1 MPRSGRLTRV
11 AVAAESRGWTMRAG
25 WFLPASWS
33 RHARLADVTHTDALT
48 AMPTETSLKESSEG
62 TAVIKAVLFDMD
74 GVVTD
79 TARAHAQAWKQTF
92 DAYFRRR
99 AAADDH
105 EGEILE
111 PFDAEDDYRRYVDGK
126 PRYEGVASLL
136 EARGIRLLWGDPDDD
151 PSEETVCGLG
161 NRKNSVFR
169 AWLRDNAVRT
179 YPTTL
184 DLVRRLRNHGVRT
197 GVFSAS
203 RNAELVLRNAAVLD
217 LFDIRVDGRD
227 ASRLKLKGKPD
238 PELLMEAAS
247 RLGVVP
253 EKVAVVEDALAG
265 VEAGERGR
273 FALVVGVDRTGDRWR
288 LRAHG
293 ADLVVSDLAELRIG
307 SDGRLCVKTPA
318 SLPTPMEG
326 IDAIRARL
334 RGKRPA
340 IFLDYDGTL
349 TGIVEDP
356 KAAHLSDK
364 MRQTL
369 IALSRRF
376 VVAVISGRDL
386 SDVRARVGLDDLYYA
401 GSHGFDIGGPADWH
415 ERLKKGTDFL
425 PDLNRAERALADVL
439 TGIEGALLERK
450 AFSLAVHYRRA
461 ASGRVEE
468 IEALVDQVAA
478 AEKRLRK
485 SHGKK
490 VFQLQPAVDWDKGRA
505 VLWLLEKLDLDHADV
520 VPFYIGDDL
529 TDEDAFKALAGRGV
543 GIVVGD
549 ETRPTAA
556 DYALAD
562 PNAVRHFLDTMIAAG
577 ERGRE

>member
-1 MPRSGRLTRV
+1 
-11 AVAAESRGWTMRAG
+11 MRAG

-253 EKVAVVEDALAG
+253 EEVAVVEDALAG

-549 ETRPTAA
+549 EARPTAA